1 MRKYEIKNKDD
12 IKLHNILFAYTSPQ
26 DYEMERLL
34 LLEDMPNTKYGEYVL
49 IEGFHCSCY
58 DFDECDWNA
67 TVYNMEELKKLL
79 DNISPYEET
88 RIELKKWLYLY

>member
-12 IKLHNILFAYTSPQ
+12 IKLHNIVFAYTTPQ
-26 DYEMERLL
+26 DYDMERLL

-49 IEGFHCSCY
+49 IEGHHCSCY
-58 DFDECDWNA
+58 DFDDCNWDA

-79 DNISPYEET
+79 EHIYQYET
-88 RIELKKWLYLY
+88 CRLELKTFLKNY